1 MKKCK
6 LAVIMS
12 LFIGIFL
19 LGGCGSAYSADES
32 TVFIKK
38 DGSVVSTDVEEFD
51 TDTYDE
57 DGLKTYIDETISA
70 YNDEN
75 GKDSV
80 KRKSLSV
87 KDGTATLTLAYASA
101 SDYTKFTGTDI
112 FTGSIAEALAAGY
125 SFDDEFASVADGEF
139 TLCDDNS
146 EFLNES
152 GYKVVII
159 RGNTTVNVKG
169 KIAYVTTKNTT
180 YVDSGT
186 IKISDGAYLFSSGT
200 EENTEGATEV
210 VGTESLGTENATE
223 AEAADGSVSED
234 DLLSETEGEDTEVV
248 FDFPEEDNKTDDTI
262 SQVYTY
268 IIYK

>member
-1 MKKCK
+1 MKKLK
-6 LAVIMS
+6 VTALVM
-12 LFIGIFL
+12 L
-19 LGGCGSAYSADES
+19 LCMGLLCGCGSGYAADES

-38 DGSVVSTDVEEFD
+38 DGSIVSTDVEEFD

-57 DGLKTYIDETISA
+57 DGLKTYIDETISD

-75 GKDSV
+75 GKDSIR
-80 KRKSLSV
+80 RKSLSV
-87 KDGTATLTLAYASA
+87 KEGVATLTLTYASA
-101 SDYTKFTGTDI
+101 ADYTNFTGTEI
-112 FTGSIAEALAAGY
+112 FTGGVAEALAAGY
-125 SFDDEFASVADGEF
+125 SFDDEFAKVEKGEF

-159 RGNTTVNVKG
+159 RGNTIVNVKG
-169 KIAYVTTKNTT
+169 KIAYVTTGNTT

-186 IKISDGAYLFSSGT
+186 IKIADGTNLFSSESAVST
-200 EENTEGATEV
+200 EAATEV
-210 VGTESLGTENATE
+210 IGTEAIGTENGTETEE
-223 AEAADGSVSED
+223 AEGSVSED
-234 DLLSETEGEDTEVV
+234 DLLSSASEEDTEVV
-248 FDFPEEDNKTDDTI
+248 FDFAEEESDTEEAV